1 MGSDDMI
8 LPSDEQNAL
17 TGIGRYLSEQDP
29 RLAAKFAIFTRL
41 TSEEGEPPDEDLIR
55 AIAPPTPAAPAPRG
69 VRAFSAAARTRQR
82 RARLQRGVPRRRS
95 IVVVPAALLLL
106 LIVIITI
113 SLAKGPGCAR
123 PATAREPA
131 VAGHAVVRTC
141 QQAGKTS
148 TSRSS
153 R

>member
-1 MGSDDMI
+1 MGRDDMI

-55 AIAPPTPAAPAPRG
+55 AIRPQALPSPRG
-69 VRAFSAAARTRQR
+69 VRAFSPAARTRQR
-82 RARLQRGVPRRRS
+82 RAGRQRGAPRRRS
-95 IVVVPAALLLL
+95 IVMVPAALLLL

-113 SLAKGPGCAR
+113 SLAKGPGCATPTR
-123 PATAREPA
+123 AREPA

-141 QQAGKTS
+141 QQAGATKKS
-148 TSRSS
+148 GSGR
-153 R
+153 

>member
-1 MGSDDMI
+1 MI
-8 LPSDEQNAL
+8 LPSDEQKAL
-17 TGIGRYLSEQDP
+17 TGIGRYLSEQEP
-29 RLAAKFAIFTRL
+29 RLAAKFAIFNRL

-55 AIAPPTPAAPAPRG
+55 AIRPLASPSPAPRG
-69 VRAFSAAARTRQR
+69 VRAFSATARTRPP
-82 RARLQRGVPRRRS
+82 RARHQRGARRLRS

-113 SLAKGPGCAR
+113 SLAKGPGCAT
-123 PATAREPA
+123 PTTAREPA

-148 TSRSS
+148 TSHSS

>member
-1 MGSDDMI
+1 MI
-8 LPSDEQNAL
+8 LPSDEQKAL
-17 TGIGRYLSEQDP
+17 TGIGRYLSEQEP

-55 AIAPPTPAAPAPRG
+55 VIRPLAPPSPAPRG
-69 VRAFSAAARTRQR
+69 VRAFSAAARTRRR
-82 RARLQRGVPRRRS
+82 RARHHRGARRLRS

-113 SLAKGPGCAR
+113 SLAKGPGCASPR
-123 PATAREPA
+123 SAREPA